1 MEATEWNYL
10 RRTNSDKV
18 ENGIVPQGME
28 LRKLVCFDVWLWF
41 LVLRREIGQP
51 VGTEVSERNEAG
63 YRSLEYRQQSLET
76 EFYLDLA
83 NSR

>member
-1 MEATEWNYL
+1 MELFEKNQ
-10 RRTNSDKV
+10 RDKV

-28 LRKLVCFDVWLWF
+28 LRKLFCFDVWLWF